1 MSRSFAQMR
10 STTGPFRRQSRVST
24 VLRPLKSP
32 LAALT
37 LRTHL
42 SCNELHTA
50 KLRYSVNTHAGR
62 NALRHSHL
70 TASHRHLSNATT
82 TKMGSVAPPPKDPAG
97 FQIRRAAAPDSEAL
111 AALGTEVFT
120 ATFAHS
126 CTREQ
131 LQAFLDEAYTPEAI
145 ARDIADS
152 SKDVLVATEGNDS
165 NGSSSP
171 GNGGSGKLLGFL
183 YLTRGSSEPCVE
195 HLERPVELQRLYISL
210 GAHGK
215 GLGKALSLAADEMAR
230 SQGFRTMWLGV
241 WEENH
246 KAQAFYRKMGYE
258 RIGEHVFDVGGDL
271 QTDEIWW
278 KAL

>member
-10 STTGPFRRQSRVST
+10 IPGSFRRQSEVST
-24 VLRPLKSP
+24 VARPLKSP
-32 LAALT
+32 LHAPT
-37 LRTHL
+37 LRAIL
-42 SCNELHTA
+42 SCSEFHTGKSKYLINTRTGRNELRSSLFHPA
-50 KLRYSVNTHAGR
+50 Y
-62 NALRHSHL
+62 RHFS
-70 TASHRHLSNATT
+70 TT
-82 TKMGSVAPPPKDPAG
+82 TTVMGSVAAPPKDPAG
-97 FQIRRAAAPDSEAL
+97 FQIRKATASDSKAL

-126 CTREQ
+126 CTKEQ

-145 ARDIADS
+145 AKDIADS
-152 SKDVLVATEGNDS
+152 SKDVLVATEDDNDS
-165 NGSSSP
+165 SSSTP
-171 GNGGSGKLLGFL
+171 GEGGKLLGFM
-183 YLTRGSSEPCVE
+183 YLTRGSSEPCVD
-195 HLERPVELQRLYISL
+195 HLERPVELQRLYIAL

-215 GLGKALSLAADEMAR
+215 GLGKALSLAADAR
-230 SQGFRTMWLGV
+230 AREQGFKTIWLGV

-278 KAL
+278 KPL

>member
-10 STTGPFRRQSRVST
+10 TPAPFRRQAQVST
-24 VLRPLKSP
+24 AARPLKTP
-32 LAALT
+32 LPALT
-37 LRTHL
+37 LRAIL
-42 SCNELHTA
+42 SCDEFHTD
-50 KLRYSVNTHAGR
+50 KPRYLLNTHAGR
-62 NALRHSHL
+62 KAPTSPLIIP
-70 TASHRHLSNATT
+70 THRHHSSSTT
-82 TKMGSVAPPPKDPAG
+82 MGSVAAPPKDPAG
-97 FQIRRAAAPDSEAL
+97 FQIRKAAASDNEAL
-111 AALGTEVFT
+111 AALGAEVFT

-126 CTREQ
+126 CTKEQ

-152 SKDVLVATEGNDS
+152 SKDVLVATEGDGDDS
-165 NGSSSP
+165 STPGGS
-171 GNGGSGKLLGFL
+171 SGKLLGFI

-215 GLGKALSLAADEMAR
+215 GLGKALSLAADGLAR
-230 SQGFRTMWLGV
+230 EQGFRTMWLGV

>member
-1 MSRSFAQMR
+1 
-10 STTGPFRRQSRVST
+10 
-24 VLRPLKSP
+24 
-32 LAALT
+32 
-37 LRTHL
+37 
-42 SCNELHTA
+42 
-50 KLRYSVNTHAGR
+50 
-62 NALRHSHL
+62 
-70 TASHRHLSNATT
+70 
-82 TKMGSVAPPPKDPAG
+82 MGSVAAPPKDPAG
-97 FQIRRAAAPDSEAL
+97 FQIRKAAASDSEAL
-111 AALGTEVFT
+111 AALGAEVFR

-126 CTREQ
+126 CTEEQ
-131 LQAFLDEAYTPEAI
+131 LQAFLDEAYTPGAV
-145 ARDIADS
+145 ARDIADG
-152 SKDVLVATEGNDS
+152 SKDVLVATEDD
-165 NGSSSP
+165 GSSSSSSSSP
-171 GNGGSGKLLGFL
+171 SSQTQGAGGSSGKLLGFA

-215 GLGKALSLAADEMAR
+215 GLGKALSLAADALAR
-230 SQGFRTMWLGV
+230 EQGFRTIWLGV

>member
-10 STTGPFRRQSRVST
+10 TPAPFRRQSQVST
-24 VLRPLKSP
+24 AARPLKTP
-32 LAALT
+32 LPTLT
-37 LRTHL
+37 LRTL
-42 SCNELHTA
+42 ISCNKFHTD
-50 KLRYSVNTHAGR
+50 KPRYLLNTQAGR
-62 NALRHSHL
+62 KAPTSSPIIP
-70 TASHRHLSNATT
+70 AHRHHSTT
-82 TKMGSVAPPPKDPAG
+82 AMGSVAAPPKDPAG
-97 FQIRRAAAPDSEAL
+97 FQIRKAAASDNEAL
-111 AALGTEVFT
+111 AALGAEVFT

-126 CTREQ
+126 CTKEQ

-145 ARDIADS
+145 AKDIADS
-152 SKDVLVATEGNDS
+152 SKDVLVATENDGDGD
-165 NGSSSP
+165 GSSPSP
-171 GNGGSGKLLGFL
+171 GAPGGGRLLGFI
-183 YLTRGSSEPCVE
+183 YLTRGSSEPCVA

-215 GLGKALSLAADEMAR
+215 GLGKALSLAADALAR
-230 SQGFRTMWLGV
+230 EQGFKTMWLGV

>member
-10 STTGPFRRQSRVST
+10 TTTGPLRRQSQVSS
-24 VLRPLKSP
+24 VPRPLKSP
-32 LAALT
+32 LPALT
-37 LRTHL
+37 LRSHL
-42 SCNELHTA
+42 SYNEFHTD
-50 KLRYSVNTHAGR
+50 RPRNPDNTHAGR
-62 NALRHSHL
+62 NALRHSLL
-70 TASHRHLSNATT
+70 TASHRHLSSATT
-82 TKMGSVAPPPKDPAG
+82 TTMGSVSPRPKHPAG
-97 FQIRRAAAPDSEAL
+97 FQIRRATASDSAAL
-111 AALGTEVFT
+111 ASLGAEVFT

-126 CTREQ
+126 CTKEQ
-131 LQAFLDEAYTPEAI
+131 LQAFLDEAYTPDAI
-145 ARDIADS
+145 AKDIADTT
-152 SKDVLVATEGNDS
+152 KDVLVATEDDGP
-165 NGSSSP
+165 SSP
-171 GNGGSGKLLGFL
+171 APGGGKLLGFT

-215 GLGKALSLAADEMAR
+215 GLGKALSLAADSLAR
-230 SQGFRTMWLGV
+230 GQGFKTIWLGV

>member
-24 VLRPLKSP
+24 VPRPLKSP
-32 LAALT
+32 LPALK
-37 LRTHL
+37 LGTHL
-42 SCNELHTA
+42 PYNGFHKA
-50 KLRYSVNTHAGR
+50 KLRYSVNAHAGR
-62 NALRHSHL
+62 NALRHSLL
-70 TASHRHLSNATT
+70 TASHRHFSNATT

-152 SKDVLVATEGNDS
+152 SKDVLVATEGDD
-165 NGSSSP
+165 GSSSP
-171 GNGGSGKLLGFL
+171 PAPGGKLLGFL

-215 GLGKALSLAADEMAR
+215 GLGKALSLAADSLAR
-230 SQGFRTMWLGV
+230 GQGFKTMWLGV

>member
-1 MSRSFAQMR
+1 MSRSLAQMR
-10 STTGPFRRQSRVST
+10 TTTGQLRRQSQVSS
-24 VLRPLKSP
+24 VPRPLKSP
-32 LAALT
+32 LPALT

-42 SCNELHTA
+42 SCNEFHTDRP
-50 KLRYSVNTHAGR
+50 RYPVNTHAGR
-62 NALRHSHL
+62 NALRHSLL
-70 TASHRHLSNATT
+70 TASHCHLSTT
-82 TKMGSVAPPPKDPAG
+82 TTTRMGSVSPPPKDPAG
-97 FQIRRAAAPDSEAL
+97 FQIRRATASDSAAL
-111 AALGTEVFT
+111 AALGAEVFT

-126 CTREQ
+126 CTKEQ

-145 ARDIADS
+145 AKDIADT
-152 SKDVLVATEGNDS
+152 SKDVLVATEDD
-165 NGSSSP
+165 GSSSP
-171 GNGGSGKLLGFL
+171 APGGGKLLGFT

-215 GLGKALSLAADEMAR
+215 GLGKALSLAADSLAR
-230 SQGFRTMWLGV
+230 GQGFKTIWLGV